1 MVGSI
6 ENGQWVNGNLADVPR
21 PPLPTFRREVTM
33 STPDNG
39 ISITHALEPHDWSNE
54 ETAAY
59 EAAIEAVN
67 GAVGAYSARIAA
79 EEAKPRPDQAVIQEA
94 RAAQTRLAR
103 EREAL
108 RSSDRQQIAEAR
120 QHYAQLAREVRE
132 GTA

>member
-1 MVGSI
+1 M
-6 ENGQWVNGNLADVPR
+6 
-21 PPLPTFRREVTM
+21 T
-33 STPDNG
+33 TPGNG

-79 EEAKPRPDQAVIQEA
+79 EEAKPQPDQQVIQDA
-94 RAAQTRLAR
+94 RTAQARLAR

-108 RSSDRQQIAEAR
+108 RSSDREQIAAAR
-120 QHYAQLAREVRE
+120 QHYAQLAREVRG
-132 GTA
+132 GTP